1 MKKIL
6 LFISRNDQIL
16 QKIFED
22 TKTDPKILNA
32 EIVGVV
38 SRFKNDNIL
47 LMAEK
52 LQLPFFYFSDLK
64 DKRNYQEVFK
74 LSKADYAV
82 FINWSPRRDCG
93 LPEDKTINVS
103 KSSLNLEQKQISWKL
118 TFGICGPTIV
128 EIPIIVRPNDKKTI
142 LSKRI
147 LENQKYYLG
156 LILNDIAQGRIFHLP
171 QNEVGFKDS
180 NFSKFGKKYQ
190 LFKSKGGY

>member
-6 LFISRNDQIL
+6 LFISGNDQIL

-22 TKTDPKILNA
+22 TKTDPKILSA

-47 LMAEK
+47 LMAER
-52 LQLPFFYFSDLK
+52 LQLPFFCFSDLK
-64 DKRNYQEVFK
+64 DKKNYQEVFE

-82 FINWSPRRDCG
+82 FINWPLRRDCG

-103 KSSLNLEQKQISWKL
+103 KSPLDLKQKQISWKL

-128 EIPIIVRPNDKKTI
+128 EIPIIVRPNDKKI
-142 LSKRI
+142 SLSKRV
-147 LENQKYYLG
+147 LENQKHYLG
-156 LILNDIAQGRIFHLP
+156 LILNDIAQGRIFPLP
-171 QNEVGFKDS
+171 KNEVGFKDS

-190 LFKSKGGY
+190 LFKSKGEY

>member
-6 LFISRNDQIL
+6 LFISGNDQIL

-38 SRFKNDNIL
+38 SRFKNDNII

-52 LQLPFFYFSDLK
+52 LQLPFFDFPNPK
-64 DKRNYQEVFK
+64 DKKRYRDIFE
-74 LSKADYAV
+74 LTKADYAM
-82 FINWSPRRDCG
+82 FMNWPLMRDCG

-103 KSSLNLEQKQISWKL
+103 ESPLDLKQKQISWKL

-128 EIPIIVRPNDKKTI
+128 EIPIIVRSNDKKTI
-142 LSKRI
+142 LSKRV